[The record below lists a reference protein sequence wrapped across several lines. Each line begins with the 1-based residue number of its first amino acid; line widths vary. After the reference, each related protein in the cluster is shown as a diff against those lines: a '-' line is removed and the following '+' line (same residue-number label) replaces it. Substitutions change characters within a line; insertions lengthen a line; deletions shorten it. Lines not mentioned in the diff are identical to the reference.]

1 VASLARP
8 GGNATGLTNFAADLI
23 ERILAAEITEAA
35 SFGGLFHFEPQARCR
50 LLADCVEKLEI
61 RGSPKISQM

>member
-1 VASLARP
+1 MTFVFSPDPVGTKLVASLARP

-35 SFGGLFHFEPQARCR
+35 SFGGLFHFEPQDITRC
-50 LLADCVEKLEI
+50 
-61 RGSPKISQM
+61 PT

>member
-35 SFGGLFHFEPQARCR
+35 SFGGLFHFEPQDITRC
-50 LLADCVEKLEI
+50 
-61 RGSPKISQM
+61 PT